1 MVTVPGFLLR
11 RLYVKQSLTN
21 TEDGFQFE
29 LMNRLGSGYSH
40 KVHPLTVDGA
50 EIPIDSAEFD
60 LEGTSIRFDQ
70 VSEENTLTLAMNRA
84 ILVKVT
90 GTSLEPGAHKI
101 GMGFDAPGLG
111 TLSFDFTDTVA
122 DG

>member
-11 RLYVKQSLTN
+11 RLYVKQSLAN

-40 KVHPLTVDGA
+40 KVLPLTVDGA

-60 LEGTSIRFDQ
+60 LEGKPARFDQ
-70 VSEENTLTLAMNRA
+70 VTEQSTLTLAMNKA
-84 ILVKVT
+84 IVVRVT
-90 GTSLEPGAHKI
+90 GTRLEPGAHKI
-101 GMGFDAPGLG
+101 GMGFDVPGLG
-111 TLSFDFTDTVA
+111 TLRFDFTDIVA
-122 DG
+122 DA

>member
-40 KVHPLTVDGA
+40 KVHPLTVDGE
-50 EIPIDSAEFD
+50 EIPTERAEFN
-60 LEGTSIRFDQ
+60 LEGASTRFDQ
-70 VSEENTLTLAMNRA
+70 VSEQNTLSLAMNRA
-84 ILVKVT
+84 IVVRVA
-90 GTSLEPGAHKI
+90 GARLEPGAHKI
-101 GMGFDAPGLG
+101 GMGFDVPGLG
-111 TLSFDFTDTVA
+111 TLSFDFTDNVS

>member
-21 TEDGFQFE
+21 TEVGFQFE

-60 LEGTSIRFDQ
+60 LEGTLIRFDHVTEQ
-70 VSEENTLTLAMNRA
+70 RTLTLAMNKTIVVR
-84 ILVKVT
+84 VS

>member
-11 RLYVKQSLTN
+11 RLYVKQSLAN

-40 KVHPLTVDGA
+40 KVLPLTVDGA

-60 LEGTSIRFDQ
+60 LEGKPTRFDQ
-70 VSEENTLTLAMNRA
+70 VTEQSTLTLAMNKA
-84 ILVKVT
+84 IVVRVT
-90 GTSLEPGAHKI
+90 GTRLEPGAHKI
-101 GMGFDAPGLG
+101 GMGFDVPGLG
-111 TLSFDFTDTVA
+111 TLRFDFTDIVA
-122 DG
+122 DA

>member
-11 RLYVKQSLTN
+11 RLYVKQSLAN

-60 LEGTSIRFDQ
+60 LEGTVIRFDDVTQ
-70 VSEENTLTLAMNRA
+70 ENTLTLAMNKA
-84 ILVKVT
+84 IIVRVT
-90 GTSLEPGAHKI
+90 GTRLEPGAHKI

-111 TLSFDFTDTVA
+111 TLSFDFTDAVA

>member
-11 RLYVKQSLTN
+11 RLYVKQSLAN

-29 LMNRLGSGYSH
+29 LMNKLGSGYSH

-50 EIPIDSAEFD
+50 EIPIDSAKFHLEDITIPFD
-60 LEGTSIRFDQ
+60 KVDEH
-70 VSEENTLTLAMNRA
+70 NTLTLAMNRA
-84 ILVKVT
+84 IVVRVT
-90 GTSLEPGAHKI
+90 GNGLEPGAHRI

-122 DG
+122 DA

>member
-11 RLYVKQSLTN
+11 RLYVKQSLAN
-21 TEDGFQFE
+21 IDDGFRFE

-50 EIPIDSAEFD
+50 EVPIDNAEFD
-60 LEGTSIRFDQ
+60 LEGASVRFDQ
-70 VSEENTLTLAMNRA
+70 VTEQRTLTLAMNKTIVVR
-84 ILVKVT
+84 VT
-90 GTSLEPGAHKI
+90 GTRLEPGAHKI
-101 GMGFDAPGLG
+101 GMGFDVPGLG

-122 DG
+122 DA